1 MKSYLKLPPV
11 LQEKWQQLPRRDQ
24 KMLVWLGIFLIAV
37 LMFSGLWQPAQQ
49 RLAAAERLYQQRLAL
64 ALQVQRALPSQQR
77 PLVSAPLS
85 TRLSDRA
92 LAQGLDL
99 EQFEADDNV
108 LRITLRGNAQTLLKW
123 LEGVERD
130 GAQFESLSLDKKDQL
145 LQAQLVVRAEPS

>member
-24 KMLVWLGIFLIAV
+24 KMLVWLGIFLIVV

-77 PLVSAPLS
+77 PPVSAPLS
-85 TRLSDRA
+85 ARLSDSA

-123 LEGVERD
+123 LEAVERA

-145 LQAQLVVRAEPS
+145 LEAQLVVRAEPS

>member
-99 EQFEADDNV
+99 EQFGPMTMSCASPC
-108 LRITLRGNAQTLLKW
+108 
-123 LEGVERD
+123 
-130 GAQFESLSLDKKDQL
+130 GAM
-145 LQAQLVVRAEPS
+145 RRHY